1 MVAIGFT
8 LVLMVPRLSQNES
21 FLATFQVNHIYV
33 ALIFLSLV
41 GIGLHT
47 CRESLLSS

>member
-1 MVAIGFT
+1 M
-8 LVLMVPRLSQNES
+8 LMVPRLSQNES

-41 GIGLHT
+41 VSAASAPLSK
-47 CRESLLSS
+47 SLVSG